1 MNRTLATAVLIAAL
15 IPACRDRNVRGSSA
29 DSTAIVAA
37 AAQYRQ
43 GWLNGDTAMALSVIS
58 DDVQLMLP
66 GAPDVHGQAGARRVF
81 VEEMTQYHIPAL
93 TVHRQELLLQGDHA
107 IDIGT
112 YEETMVPRKGATI
125 YATGRYL
132 VVWRREPG
140 GWRMWRYLLNEFAPA
155 APTRA
160 SS

>member
-1 MNRTLATAVLIAAL
+1 VTRALASAAFLAVVIS
-15 IPACRDRNVRGSSA
+15 ACHAHNVGGTSA

-66 GAPDVHGQAGARRVF
+66 GAPDVHGQAGARKVF

-107 IDIGT
+107 IDLGT

-140 GWRMWRYLLNEFAPA
+140 GWRMWRYMLNEFAPP

-160 SS
+160 TS

>member
-1 MNRTLATAVLIAAL
+1 
-15 IPACRDRNVRGSSA
+15 
-29 DSTAIVAA
+29 
-37 AAQYRQ
+37 
-43 GWLNGDTAMALSVIS
+43 
-58 DDVQLMLP
+58 
-66 GAPDVHGQAGARRVF
+66 VF

-112 YEETMVPRKGATI
+112 YEETMVPRKGATL

-132 VVWRREPG
+132 VVWRRERG
-140 GWRMWRYLLNEFAPA
+140 GWRMWRYMLNEFAPA

-160 SS
+160 TS

>member
-1 MNRTLATAVLIAAL
+1 MRALASAAFLAVVIS
-15 IPACRDRNVRGSSA
+15 ACRDRIVGGSAA

-66 GAPDVHGQAGARRVF
+66 GAPDVHGQAGARKVF

-93 TVHRQELLLQGDHA
+93 TVDRQELLLHGDHA

-112 YEETMVPRKGATI
+112 YEETMVPKKGATI
-125 YATGRYL
+125 YAAGRYV
-132 VVWRREPG
+132 VVWRREAG
-140 GWRMWRYLLNEFAPA
+140 GWRMWRYMLNDFAPA

>member
-1 MNRTLATAVLIAAL
+1 MNRALATAALIAAL
-15 IPACRDRNVRGSSA
+15 ILACRDRNVGGASA

-37 AAQYRQ
+37 AAQYRE

-66 GAPDVHGQAGARRVF
+66 GEPDVHGQAGARKVF

-93 TVHRQELLLQGDHA
+93 TVHRQELLLHGDHA

-112 YEETMVPRKGATI
+112 YEETMVPKRGATI
-125 YATGRYL
+125 YATGRYI
-132 VVWRREPG
+132 VVWRREAE
-140 GWRMWRYLLNEFAPA
+140 GWRMWRYMLNEFTPP

-160 SS
+160 TS

>member
-1 MNRTLATAVLIAAL
+1 MNRALATAALIAAL
-15 IPACRDRNVRGSSA
+15 ILACRDRNVGGASA

-66 GAPDVHGQAGARRVF
+66 GAPDVHGQAGARKVF

-93 TVHRQELLLQGDHA
+93 TVHRQELLLHGDHA

-112 YEETMVPRKGATI
+112 YEETMVPKRGATI
-125 YATGRYL
+125 YATGRYI
-132 VVWRREPG
+132 VVWRREAE
-140 GWRMWRYLLNEFAPA
+140 GWRMWRYMLNEFTPP

-160 SS
+160 TS

>member
-1 MNRTLATAVLIAAL
+1 MNRALATAALIAAL
-15 IPACRDRNVRGSSA
+15 IPACRDRNVGGASA

-66 GAPDVHGQAGARRVF
+66 GAPDVHGQAGARKVF

-93 TVHRQELLLQGDHA
+93 TVHRQELLLHGDHA

-112 YEETMVPRKGATI
+112 YEETMVPKRGATI
-125 YATGRYL
+125 YATGRYI
-132 VVWRREPG
+132 VVWRREAE
-140 GWRMWRYLLNEFAPA
+140 GWRMWRYMLNEFTPP

-160 SS
+160 TS

>member
-1 MNRTLATAVLIAAL
+1 MRALATAALIAAL
-15 IPACRDRNVRGSSA
+15 TPACRDRNVGGASA

-66 GAPDVHGQAGARRVF
+66 GEPDVHGQAGARKVF

-93 TVHRQELLLQGDHA
+93 TVHRQELLLHGDHA

-112 YEETMVPRKGATI
+112 YEETMVPKRGATI
-125 YATGRYL
+125 YATGRYI
-132 VVWRREPG
+132 VVWRREAG
-140 GWRMWRYLLNEFAPA
+140 GWRMWRYMLNEFTPP

-160 SS
+160 TS

>member
-1 MNRTLATAVLIAAL
+1 VNRALATAALIAAL
-15 IPACRDRNVRGSSA
+15 ILACRDRNVGGASA

-37 AAQYRQ
+37 AAQYRE

-66 GAPDVHGQAGARRVF
+66 GEPDVHGQAGARKVF
-81 VEEMTQYHIPAL
+81 VEEMTQYHIPAV
-93 TVHRQELLLQGDHA
+93 TVHRQELLLHGDHA

-112 YEETMVPRKGATI
+112 YEETMVPKRGATI
-125 YATGRYL
+125 YATGRYI
-132 VVWRREPG
+132 VVWRREAG
-140 GWRMWRYLLNEFAPA
+140 GWRMWRYMLNEFTPP

-160 SS
+160 TS